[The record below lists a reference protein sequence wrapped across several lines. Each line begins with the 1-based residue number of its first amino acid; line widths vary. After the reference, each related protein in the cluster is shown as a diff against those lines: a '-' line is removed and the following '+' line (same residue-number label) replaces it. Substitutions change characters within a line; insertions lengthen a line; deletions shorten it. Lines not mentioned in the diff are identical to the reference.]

1 MPKIIGVTTITNSEA
16 ATTTTME
23 EVQAWMTSKSIAIT
37 GSISLS
43 IDDMGYVKELVTAV
57 TLTAAQITDFK
68 NTFFNKRSQGNKGAS
83 VTSSSTLT
91 LGNGNLF
98 PVTGTTTINYI
109 TTTGWKE
116 GSMICLDFHSNITI
130 NHNSGSPA
138 STALPIFLNNNSLFS
153 FKPGSVLTLI
163 YDENYWREI
172 ARMETSP

>member
-1 MPKIIGVTTITNSEA
+1 VTTITNTEA
-16 ATTTTME
+16 MISTTME
-23 EVQAWMTSKSIAIT
+23 DVQAWMVSKSLPTT

-43 IDDMGYVKELVTAV
+43 VDDMGYVKELVTAI

-83 VTSSSTLT
+83 ISSSSTLT

-98 PVTGTTTINYI
+98 PITGTTTINYI

-116 GSMICLDFHSNITI
+116 GSMICLDFHSDITI
-130 NHNSGSPA
+130 NHNSSSIPT
-138 STALPIFLNNNSLFS
+138 TALPIFLKSNTLFT
-153 FKPGSVLTLI
+153 FKSGSVLTLI
-163 YDENYWREI
+163 YDESYWREV